1 MGFRIHAT
9 RQLPRISRA
18 LGAERTREEL
28 IPFVVDS
35 TDDEDEVLLTLA
47 EAVGASLSSVIGR
60 WLVGWLGGVD
70 GSGLCSATTATCL
83 NQRLNHTPTSKQP
96 QGNSTRRISGAA
108 STCTCC
114 CSP

>member
-1 MGFRIHAT
+1 MTLFLGGGLICPSTNPTNPNPAHPITHRHDDVGFRIHAT

-47 EAVGASLSSVIGR
+47 EAVGTSLGFVCLVLCR
-60 WLVGWLGGVD
+60 WRG
-70 GSGLCSATTATCL
+70 CS
-83 NQRLNHTPTSKQP
+83 
-96 QGNSTRRISGAA
+96 
-108 STCTCC
+108 
-114 CSP
+114 